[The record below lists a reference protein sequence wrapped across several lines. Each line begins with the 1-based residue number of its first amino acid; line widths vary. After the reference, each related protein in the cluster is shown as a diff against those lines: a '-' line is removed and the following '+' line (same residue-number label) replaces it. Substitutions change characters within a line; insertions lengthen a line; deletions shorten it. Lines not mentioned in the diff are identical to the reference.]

1 MSFLVIGGAPVF
13 PYRHANAK
21 KGTPALRAIF
31 RGPIALDC
39 RGHHRD
45 RVGARVINPD
55 IAATPIGAALLAVL
69 LLPTIAGVILQGLPG
84 SIFNLRL
91 PEPTRRLRR

>member
-1 MSFLVIGGAPVF
+1 
-13 PYRHANAK
+13 
-21 KGTPALRAIF
+21 
-31 RGPIALDC
+31 
-39 RGHHRD
+39 
-45 RVGARVINPD
+45 VINPD